1 MCAGGPPCN
10 ITTDA
15 RDPSEAEPGGV
26 GRSGASRSSSGILR
40 WADDRW
46 VYPTSACIGG
56 LPSIDIA
63 SLAEHCARAGNAESL
78 LHAYVERKVSEQPSV
93 IHMDTKLTW
102 EHANRTTLLT
112 GVVLAL
118 APIATIVLSN
128 HSRIGCD
135 IQEHTGMF
143 MYAEQGFCGTCTR

>member
-15 RDPSEAEPGGV
+15 SHPSEAEPGGV
-26 GRSGASRSSSGILR
+26 GRSGASRSLSSSGILR

-78 LHAYVERKVSEQPSV
+78 LHAYVERKVSEQPSPRYGD
-93 IHMDTKLTW
+93 IHG
-102 EHANRTTLLT
+102 HQANVGARQSDN
-112 GVVLAL
+112 VVDGSCTSA
-118 APIATIVLSN
+118 
-128 HSRIGCD
+128 
-135 IQEHTGMF
+135 
-143 MYAEQGFCGTCTR
+143 GTNSYDSTQQPQQDRM